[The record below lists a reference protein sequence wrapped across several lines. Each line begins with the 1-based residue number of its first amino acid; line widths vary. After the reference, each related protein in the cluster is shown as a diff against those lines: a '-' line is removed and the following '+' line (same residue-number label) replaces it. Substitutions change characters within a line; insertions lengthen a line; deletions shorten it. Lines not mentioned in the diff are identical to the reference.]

1 MKAFKLIKNKK
12 IIPLVVLVSLLITTS
27 ALAAD
32 TPSIFDKIS
41 GSAKKAINE
50 AFGGGQ
56 EVDVSGKEYGDPFM
70 RMLIMV
76 INSLLTFI
84 GVLFFLLLIYAGY
97 LWLNA
102 RGREEQIEKAKK
114 ITREALVGLII
125 IILARIFTEL
135 FLTEIGKATK

>member
-1 MKAFKLIKNKK
+1 MKIFKEAKIKK
-12 IIPLVVLVSLLITTS
+12 IIPLVILVSLLIS
-27 ALAAD
+27 PVAWAAD

-41 GSAKKAINE
+41 NGAKNAINE
-50 AFGGGQ
+50 AFGGSKK
-56 EVDVSGKEYGDPFM
+56 VDLTGGEYGDPFM

-102 RGREEQIEKAKK
+102 RGHEEQVEKAKK
-114 ITREALVGLII
+114 ITREALIGLII
-125 IILARIFTEL
+125 IILARILTEL
-135 FLTEIGKATK
+135 ILTQIGQAIK